1 MWFNDD
7 NNGCDD
13 TSDGY
18 VDLVSDGIYI
28 FTLLAGI
35 AVLAVIVWALT

>member
-7 NNGCDD
+7 DNGCDD

-35 AVLAVIVWALT
+35 AVLAVIVWVLT

>member
-7 NNGCDD
+7 DNGCGDA
-13 TSDGY
+13 SDGY
-18 VDLVSDGIYI
+18 VDVVSDGIYI

-35 AVLAVIVWALT
+35 AALAVIVWALT

>member
-1 MWFNDD
+1 MYDD

-18 VDLVSDGIYI
+18 VDVVSDGIYV
-28 FTLLAGI
+28 FSVLAGV
-35 AVLAVIVWALT
+35 AALALIVWGLT

>member
-1 MWFNDD
+1 MWCDDD
-7 NNGCDD
+7 NGCSD

-18 VDLVSDGIYI
+18 VDVVSDGIYI

-35 AVLAVIVWALT
+35 AALAVIVWALT